1 MAVVFLTYS
10 YEDSKG
16 AKGSNRINFPSTVD
30 IDQLRGF
37 AVSTGLL
44 IDAVT
49 RCKVVGIGIGIEVDL
64 VGAFKASAIA
74 NSDVE
79 EGARFTWN
87 TASFTNT
94 SFRLPG
100 FDEAFVDS
108 FSRNVDLAN
117 PSVNALVQRIIQG
130 QTTGLINVS
139 PSDNAGNDI
148 TGIATA
154 LESFQKSRT
163 T

>member
-1 MAVVFLTYS
+1 MASVFLTYS
-10 YEDSKG
+10 YVDAKG
-16 AKGSNRINFPSTVD
+16 ATASNRINFPANVD
-30 IDQLRGF
+30 IDQLKGF

-44 IDAVT
+44 IDTLT
-49 RCKVVGIGIGIEVDL
+49 RCKVVGVGIGIEVDL

-79 EGARFTWN
+79 EGARFAWN
-87 TASFTNT
+87 TDGFTLT
-94 SFRLPG
+94 SFRIPG

-108 FSRNVDLAN
+108 FSRNVDLTN
-117 PSVNALVQRIIQG
+117 VNVDALVQRIIVG

-139 PSDNAGNDI
+139 PSDGAGNDI

-163 T
+163 